1 MRAAPTKS
9 YSAAEPPRDRAD
21 RQGDDPPRT
30 RAERVVRS
38 VLDAAIEEMGR
49 VGFRSFTMEEV
60 ARRAGVNKTTVYR
73 RWPTKSALA
82 QAAFERFG
90 ESITA
95 PDTGSLE
102 GDLSA
107 FIHSKLD
114 LAKTPKGR
122 ALIRGLHAEGLDPEL
137 FVISRRLRKQ
147 ELALYETIFEQARRR
162 GEVRAGVECDL
173 LMQVVEGAMS
183 VRFLLEGKF
192 VGRSEVKRILDLVL
206 RGALQPSATPAAALR
221 R

>member
-9 YSAAEPPRDRAD
+9 HRAPLDGDAA
-21 RQGDDPPRT
+21 PRT
-30 RAERVVRS
+30 RAERVVRA

-49 VGFRSFTMEEV
+49 VGFRAFTIEEV

-90 ESITA
+90 EAITA

-107 FIHSKLD
+107 FIHSKHD

-137 FVISRRLRKQ
+137 FAISRRLRKQ
-147 ELALYETIFEQARRR
+147 ELALYETIFEQARAR
-162 GEVRAGVECDL
+162 GEIRAGVECEL
-173 LMQVVEGAMS
+173 LMQVLEGALS
-183 VRFLLEGKF
+183 VRFLLEGRLA
-192 VGRSEVKRILDLVL
+192 GRAEVKRILDLVL
-206 RGALQPSATPAAALR
+206 RGALAPR
-221 R
+221 